1 MADILIVY
9 TRAPWQAWRPTYSS
23 HLKSFER
30 HSGHNCFY
38 LNTFRPVVPA
48 HLTSIRPDLVVF
60 HYTFLAWR
68 QNPEEFAR
76 HVDRISFIRD
86 LECPKAIIPHD
97 EQTQAQELCDLIR
110 SFDVSH
116 VFTPASSQAWKSIYA
131 GIDPERVSFK
141 RVLTGYIDEGIVRE
155 TAARAR
161 RSAPRTVDVGYR
173 AWDVF
178 PYWGR
183 HGLLKGEIGRAF
195 RESAPAYDLVTD
207 ISNNPADALLGD
219 DWFDFLL
226 SCKYTIGVE
235 GGTSII
241 DRDGSIAKRTD
252 EYTAAHPD
260 APFEEV
266 EAACFP
272 GLDGGFDYRLIGP
285 RHLEAAVTKT
295 AQVLVE
301 GDYQGVLRAGDH
313 YIELKRDFS
322 NLDDVL
328 ARIKRDDLR
337 AGMVERAYRD
347 VVLSGAYSYRAFADL
362 VFRETLGDERGHNSL
377 ASSFWVR
384 WNHVEDAFNIWDTA
398 RRANSKP
405 PSGVRR
411 LFDRVIGQLRPKRLR
426 TLVRRIRKRLRRT

>member
-23 HLKSFER
+23 HLTSLER

-48 HLTSIRPDLVVF
+48 YLTSIRPDLVVF

-76 HVDRISFIRD
+76 HVERVSFIRD
-86 LECPKAIIPHD
+86 LQCPKAIIPHD

-116 VFTPASSQAWKSIYA
+116 VFTPAPSQVWEQIYA
-131 GIDPERVSFK
+131 GIDSERVSFK
-141 RVLTGYIDEGIVRE
+141 TVLTGYIDESIVRR
-155 TAARAR
+155 TATRAR
-161 RSAPRTVDVGYR
+161 RSAARPVDVGYR

-195 RESAPAYDLVTD
+195 REGAPAYGLVTD
-207 ISNNPADALLGD
+207 ISNNPDDALLGS

-252 EYTAAHPD
+252 QYTAAHPD

-301 GDYQGVLRAGDH
+301 GDYQGVLRAGEH

-362 VFRETLGDERGHNSL
+362 VFRETLGERPRDSSP
-377 ASSFWVR
+377 ASWLWAR
-384 WNHVEDAFNIWDTA
+384 WNQAEDAFNIRDTA
-398 RRANSKP
+398 RHAKSKP
-405 PSGVRR
+405 PSEAHR
-411 LFDRVIGQLRPKRLR
+411 LFDRVIGQLRPKKLR
-426 TLVRRIRKRLRRT
+426 RRIRRLRKRLRRA